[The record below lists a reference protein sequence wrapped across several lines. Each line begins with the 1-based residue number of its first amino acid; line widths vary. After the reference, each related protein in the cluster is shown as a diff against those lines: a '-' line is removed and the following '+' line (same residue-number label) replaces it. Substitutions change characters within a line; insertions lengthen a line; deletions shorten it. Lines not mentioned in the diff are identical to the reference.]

1 MLETEKWLTLNATV
15 GIAFVLSAKQSYE
28 RCVQV
33 SECVCVNVGVCE
45 NWPKME
51 AR

>member
-1 MLETEKWLTLNATV
+1 MLETEKELTLYATV
-15 GIAFVLSAKQSYE
+15 GIALVLSATESYE
-28 RCVQV
+28 CCVQV
-33 SECVCVNVGVCE
+33 NECVCVGVCE